1 MGTVELKMPGRGYH
15 NVAVV
20 SGNVKTVY
28 VGGQN
33 AVDEHGNVVGK
44 GDFVKQ
50 VEQIYKNLEKALAA
64 GGATFEH
71 VIKWNIYVV
80 PGQDFEAAFRVAQRF
95 LGDNPRYPLITVAL
109 VAGFANPDWL
119 AEIEAIAVVPQP
131 D

>member
-1 MGTVELKMPGRGYH
+1 MGSVELKLPGRGYH

-33 AVDEHGNVVGK
+33 AVDESGNIVGK
-44 GDFVKQ
+44 GDFPKQ

-64 GGATFEH
+64 GGAKLEH

-80 PGQDFEAAFRVAQRF
+80 PGQDFEAAFKVAQRV
-95 LGDNPRYPLITVAL
+95 LGDNPKYPLITVTI

-119 AEIEAIAVVPQP
+119 CELEAIAVVPE
-131 D
+131 

>member
-1 MGTVELKMPGRGYH
+1 MGSVELLMPGRGYS

-33 AVDEHGNVVGK
+33 AVDEAGNVVGK

-64 GGATFEH
+64 GGAKLEH

-80 PGQDFEAAFRVAQRF
+80 PGQDTEAAFGAFQKVW
-95 LGDNPRYPLITVAL
+95 GDRPAIYPLITVAI
-109 VAGFANPDWL
+109 VAGFAHPDWL
-119 AEIEAIAVVPQP
+119 CELEAIAVVPE
-131 D
+131 

>member
-1 MGTVELKMPGRGYH
+1 MGNVELKMPGRGYS

-33 AVDEHGNVVGK
+33 AVDEAGNIVGK

-50 VEQIYKNLEKALAA
+50 VEQIYKNLETALAA
-64 GGATFEH
+64 GGAKLEH

-80 PGQDFEAAFRVAQRF
+80 PGQDLEAAFGAFQKAWGNRPAT
-95 LGDNPRYPLITVAL
+95 YPLITVAF
-109 VAGFANPDWL
+109 VAGLGHPDWL
-119 AEIEAIAVVPQP
+119 AELEAIAVVPE
-131 D
+131 